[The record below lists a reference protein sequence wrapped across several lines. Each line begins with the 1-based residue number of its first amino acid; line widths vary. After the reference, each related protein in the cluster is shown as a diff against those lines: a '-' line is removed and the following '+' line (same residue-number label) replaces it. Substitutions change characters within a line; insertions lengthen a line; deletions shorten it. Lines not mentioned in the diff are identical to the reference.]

1 MTSDTGFAT
10 FNCHKEFRINFPDLC
25 QDPKDCNAEVS
36 FESPKCESIGFNQL
50 AYQVPV
56 GIYNNFGTTATTTFT
71 APNGEGYFVPNT
83 LTLPQLMSNQILTFY
98 PNNNGYHGGSVVIA
112 MLVHF
117 NDDICYREQ
126 EIKFDDC
133 CLLCPTPVEET
144 GKVMLETTA
153 ENVLRVAPN
162 PAKAVTTIF
171 YNFVKDNTAKK
182 IELLDVLGRTLQS
195 WTPTDNSGKIELDC
209 TRYANGQ
216 YLILMKEDGEIIE
229 KAKLITN

>member
-1 MTSDTGFAT
+1 
-10 FNCHKEFRINFPDLC
+10 
-25 QDPKDCNAEVS
+25 
-36 FESPKCESIGFNQL
+36 
-50 AYQVPV
+50 
-56 GIYNNFGTTATTTFT
+56 
-71 APNGEGYFVPNT
+71 
-83 LTLPQLMSNQILTFY
+83 
-98 PNNNGYHGGSVVIA
+98 
-112 MLVHF
+112 
-117 NDDICYREQ
+117 
-126 EIKFDDC
+126 
-133 CLLCPTPVEET
+133 
-144 GKVMLETTA
+144 MLETTA